1 MTRKE
6 RLLATLAGRTVDR
19 PAVNFYEIGGFVV
32 NPSDPDPYNIYH
44 SPDWQPLLKLAEEHT
59 DLIRMMKV
67 KSLPKN
73 QPIVQ
78 TWEEGRS
85 RFTKMTL
92 CMAGKEYTSLTRRD
106 ADIDTVW
113 HLEHLLKNED
123 DVEAWLTLP
132 EDFFDC
138 TYDITPHLQQEA
150 LLGDKGIVM
159 MDFPDHL
166 NRAARL
172 MDMQDFLMMA
182 FANPGLM
189 HRLLERTARL
199 AQREADF
206 TAAAF
211 PGHLW
216 RLTGAEYATEPYM
229 SPDLFRDYWLR
240 YATAFVKT
248 IHATGGIARVH
259 LHGRIKRVLDALAES
274 GADAIDPIEPPHQ
287 GDVELSYVRE
297 KYGKQFVLFGNLE
310 ITDIENLPPEQ
321 FRDKIKR
328 ALDAGTQGEGRGF
341 VLMPSAA
348 PYGRTI
354 SSTTLQNYEQ
364 MIELT
369 HVHNQKK
376 A

>member
-6 RLLATLAGRTVDR
+6 RLMATIAGRTVDR

-44 SPDWQPLLKLAEEHT
+44 APDWQPLLKLADEYT
-59 DLIRMMKV
+59 DIIRMMKV
-67 KSLPKN
+67 KSQPKN
-73 QPIVQ
+73 QPLVQ
-78 TWEEGRS
+78 TWEEGLS
-85 RFTKMTL
+85 RFTKTTL
-92 CMAGKEYTSLTRRD
+92 LIAGKKYTSLTRRD

-113 HLEHLLKNED
+113 HLEHLLKSED
-123 DVEAWLTLP
+123 DVEAWLKLP
-132 EDFFDC
+132 DDFFDC
-138 TYDITPHLQQEA
+138 TYDIAPHLEQEK

-172 MDMQDFLMMA
+172 MDMQDFLIMA
-182 FANPGLM
+182 FASPGLM
-189 HRLLERTARL
+189 HRLLERTARI
-199 AQREADF
+199 AQREADYN
-206 TAAAF
+206 AKAF

-229 SPDLFRDYWLR
+229 SPELFRDYWLR
-240 YATAFVKT
+240 YATSFIKT
-248 IHATGGIARVH
+248 IHATGGTARVH
-259 LHGRIKRVLDALAES
+259 LHGRIKHVLDALVES
-274 GADAIDPIEPPHQ
+274 GADAIDPVEPPHQ

-297 KYGKQFVLFGNLE
+297 NYGKQLVLFGNLE

-321 FRDKIKR
+321 FKEKIKC
-328 ALDAGTQGEGRGF
+328 ALDEGTQGEGRGF
-341 VLMPSAA
+341 VLMPSAS

-354 SSTTLQNYEQ
+354 SATTLKNYEQ
-364 MIELT
+364 MVEL
-369 HVHNQKK
+369 VY

>member
-6 RLLATLAGRTVDR
+6 RLMATIAGRTVDC

-44 SPDWQPLLKLAEEHT
+44 SPDWQPLLKLADEHT
-59 DLIRMMKV
+59 DMIRMLKV
-67 KSLPKN
+67 KSLLKN
-73 QPIVQ
+73 KPLVHI
-78 TWEEGRS
+78 WEEGLS
-85 RFTKMTL
+85 RFTKTTL
-92 CMAGKEYTSLTRRD
+92 LIAGKEYTSLTRRD

-113 HLEHLLKNED
+113 HLEHLLKSED

-138 TYDITPHLQQEA
+138 TYDISPHLQQEE

-182 FANPGLM
+182 FAKPELM

-199 AQREADF
+199 AQREVDYNV
-206 TAAAF
+206 TVF
-211 PGHLW
+211 PGRLW

-229 SPDLFRDYWLR
+229 SPELFRDYWLR
-240 YATAFVKT
+240 YATPLIKT
-248 IHATGGIARVH
+248 IRSTGGYARVH
-259 LHGRIKRVLDALAES
+259 LHGRIKHVLDALVES

-287 GDVELSYVRE
+287 GDVELRDVRKE
-297 KYGKQFVLFGNLE
+297 YGKQFALFGNLE

-321 FRDKIKR
+321 FREKIKR
-328 ALDAGTQGEGRGF
+328 ALDEGTQGEGRGF
-341 VLMPSAA
+341 VLMPSAS
-348 PYGRTI
+348 PYGRGI
-354 SSTTLQNYEQ
+354 SPTTLTNYEQ
-364 MIELT
+364 MVELA
-369 HVHNQKK
+369 H